1 MLIPCIGYQ
10 NLTAR
15 YRPISDHTF
24 ESDID
29 GQDGLCPDCQQK
41 LRESWLNGLLEPR
54 HQPMSFDSF
63 DAEKNKAV
71 HAKALKYAETN
82 SGSLVLW
89 GKRYGCGKTHLAI
102 AVARH
107 TVENWPMSA
116 FSYPLKSPV
125 KFTTETELLDK
136 IRASFNGNAETEHKI
151 LEDLSG
157 AKLLVYDDVGKV
169 TPQNYD
175 FLRRISFL
183 LVDRIY
189 RRCGRLVL
197 TTNLG
202 MAELALHM
210 GESCVSRLHE
220 MGEIVEVKGTD
231 YRLVS

>member
-1 MLIPCIGYQ
+1 MQISCIGYQ
-10 NLTAR
+10 NLNVH

-24 ESDID
+24 ESEMD
-29 GQDGLCPDCQQK
+29 GQDGLCPDCLQK

-54 HQPMSFDSF
+54 HRKMSFGSF
-63 DAEKNKAV
+63 DVAKNKSA
-71 HAKALKYAETN
+71 HDKALKYAKADD
-82 SGSLVLW
+82 GSLVLW
-89 GKRYGCGKTHLAI
+89 GKRYGNGKTHLAV

-107 TVENWPMSA
+107 TVENWPMTA
-116 FSYPLKSPV
+116 FSYPLKCPV
-125 KFTTETELLDK
+125 SFTTETELLDR
-136 IRASFNGNAETEHKI
+136 IRASFNGNAETEHRI
-151 LEDLSG
+151 LEDLGNS
-157 AKLLVYDDVGKV
+157 KLLVYDDVGKV

-202 MAELALHM
+202 MAELSLHM

-220 MGEIVEVKGTD
+220 MGEIVEVKGPD
-231 YRLVS
+231 YRFIP